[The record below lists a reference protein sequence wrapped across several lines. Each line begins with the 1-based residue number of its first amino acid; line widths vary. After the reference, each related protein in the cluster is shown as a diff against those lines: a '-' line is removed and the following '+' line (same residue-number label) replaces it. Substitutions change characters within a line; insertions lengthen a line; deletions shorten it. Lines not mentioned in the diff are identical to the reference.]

1 MPGIGTIVN
10 ALAIVV
16 GGALGLLFKKEIPD
30 RFQNIIFTATG
41 LMALLVGISGVV
53 TASVTAANDGTLNS
67 QYGLVLVLSLVL
79 GGIVGELLRIDR
91 AFEKAGDFIKRCFAS
106 AGTQNSRVGEGFA
119 QATILFCSG
128 AMAIVGSME
137 DVTGNHSILY
147 TKAMMDG
154 ITALIFATVFGFGV
168 IFSSVSVLLYQGA
181 ISLLSAFVLPYI
193 DPVIISQI
201 SMAGSAILILIA
213 FSLWEIK
220 KFNVANLIPA
230 AFMPV
235 LLSFLPL

>member
-10 ALAIVV
+10 ALAIIA
-16 GGALGLLFKKEIPD
+16 GGALGLLFKKGIPD
-30 RFQNIIFTATG
+30 RFQNIIFSATG

-53 TASVTAANDGTLNS
+53 TASITAANDGKLNS

-79 GGIVGELLRIDR
+79 GGIVGELLCIDH

-106 AGTQNSRVGEGFA
+106 ANAQNSRVGEGFA

-147 TKAMMDG
+147 TKALMDG
-154 ITALIFATVFGFGV
+154 ITALIFATFFGFGV
-168 IFSSVSVLLYQGA
+168 IFSGISVLLYQGA
-181 ISLLSAFVLPYI
+181 ISLAAAFLLPYM
-193 DPVIISQI
+193 DPVVISQV
-201 SMAGSAILILIA
+201 SMSGSAILILIA
-213 FSLWEIK
+213 FSLWDIK

-230 AFMPV
+230 AFMPI